1 MGDNH
6 VVAGAIPAIE
16 TICFAPALGWDATLR
31 RSMEKV
37 QFLPVVLRGP
47 SSLRWY
53 APTICRTDSPPAIF
67 TSPSGTGLVSKTGQ
81 QCSIHWWRASPDRL
95 RTVGPPCGV
104 TAAGSSL
111 AI

>member
-31 RSMEKV
+31 RSLEKV

-47 SSLRWY
+47 SSLRRF
-53 APTICRTDSPPAIF
+53 APTDLPQRLSARHFFYVTVWDESGLQNRAAVFDS
-67 TSPSGTGLVSKTGQ
+67 LVA
-81 QCSIHWWRASPDRL
+81 CFA
-95 RTVGPPCGV
+95 
-104 TAAGSSL
+104 
-111 AI
+111 

>member
-31 RSMEKV
+31 RSLEKV

-47 SSLRWY
+47 SSLRRF
-53 APTICRTDSPPAIF
+53 APTDLPQHSPPAILRHRLGRVW
-67 TSPSGTGLVSKTGQ
+67 SPK
-81 QCSIHWWRASPDRL
+81 P
-95 RTVGPPCGV
+95 
-104 TAAGSSL
+104 GSSVRFTGGVL
-111 AI
+111 RLIVSGRSGRRVV

>member
-16 TICFAPALGWDATLR
+16 TDLPPPLDGTRFCEDRWRRFNSFRWHRAIC
-31 RSMEKV
+31 
-37 QFLPVVLRGP
+37 
-47 SSLRWY
+47 
-53 APTICRTDSPPAIF
+53 F

-81 QCSIHWWRASPDRL
+81 QCSIHWWRALPDRRL
-95 RTVGPPCGV
+95 GDVGPPCGV